1 MEDHVEM
8 THAVV
13 DQDML
18 EIIAKNLFAR
28 KLVKMEQCFMF
39 DYFGFTNISITIMYY
54 AHLKNRL
61 LHSKLV
67 QKFRNTES

>member
-1 MEDHVEM
+1 MEDHAEM

-28 KLVKMEQCFMF
+28 KLVKMEEGALVPIDVLVFM
-39 DYFGFTNISITIMYY
+39 DILVNIVKLITGP
-54 AHLKNRL
+54 A
-61 LHSKLV
+61 LV
-67 QKFRNTES
+67 IGK

>member
-1 MEDHVEM
+1 MEDHAEM

-28 KLVKMEQCFMF
+28 KLVKMEEGALVPIDVLVFM
-39 DYFGFTNISITIMYY
+39 DILVDIVKLTTGM
-54 AHLKNRL
+54 L
-61 LHSKLV
+61 LTKI
-67 QKFRNTES
+67 

>member
-8 THAVV
+8 TLAVV

-28 KLVKMEQCFMF
+28 KLVKMEEDALVPIDVLVFM
-39 DYFGFTNISITIMYY
+39 DILVDIV
-54 AHLKNRL
+54 
-61 LHSKLV
+61 KLTTG
-67 QKFRNTES
+67 KF

>member
-18 EIIAKNLFAR
+18 ETIAKNLFAR
-28 KLVKMEQCFMF
+28 KLVKMEEDALVPIDVLVFM
-39 DYFGFTNISITIMYY
+39 DILVDIVKLTTGM
-54 AHLKNRL
+54 L
-61 LHSKLV
+61 LTKI
-67 QKFRNTES
+67 

>member
-28 KLVKMEQCFMF
+28 KLVKMEADALVPIDVLVFM
-39 DYFGFTNISITIMYY
+39 DILVDIVKLTTGM
-54 AHLKNRL
+54 L
-61 LHSKLV
+61 LTKI
-67 QKFRNTES
+67 